1 MQNWLKA
8 YSKIYDMK
16 KYLLSFLLTVLTV
29 SLVRAQGFSIV
40 FDYRMVESITANH
53 EVTLSLLRP
62 INGDLDK
69 IRGHRESI
77 SKKIAVIQGIQQLM
91 YDGHFRV
98 AHRVSKG
105 THVVYIR
112 KIINDIAKF
121 QRQMVTYAKENP
133 KLLLVAYQGESALV
147 TRTLHLFSYVH
158 DNALKGGDNN
168 LISAKQ
174 RMQLIRYVIKEL
186 RIMRGLAYGVA
197 RKMRL
202 AKRVG
207 IIKAIDPFRLS
218 YPNRDLAI
226 IKDILDR
233 L

>member
-1 MQNWLKA
+1 
-8 YSKIYDMK
+8 MK
-16 KYLLSFLLTVLTV
+16 KLLFSFVLI
-29 SLVRAQGFSIV
+29 LFIGGGARAQGFRIV
-40 FDYRMVESITANH
+40 FDYRMIGSITANH
-53 EVTLSLLRP
+53 QVTISTLRP
-62 INGDLDK
+62 IKGDLDK
-69 IRGHRESI
+69 IRGLRESI
-77 SKKIAVIQGIQQLM
+77 SRKIAVIHGIQQLM

-98 AHRVSKG
+98 SHKVSNG
-105 THVVYIR
+105 SHVVYIQ
-112 KIINDIAKF
+112 KIINDIARF

-133 KLLLVAYQGESALV
+133 KLLIVAYEGESALV
-147 TRTLHLFSYVH
+147 TRTLHLFGYVH

-197 RKMRL
+197 RKMRF

-207 IIKAIDPFRLS
+207 IIKAIDPFKLN
-218 YPNRDLAI
+218 YPDRDLAI
-226 IKDILDR
+226 IKDLLDR